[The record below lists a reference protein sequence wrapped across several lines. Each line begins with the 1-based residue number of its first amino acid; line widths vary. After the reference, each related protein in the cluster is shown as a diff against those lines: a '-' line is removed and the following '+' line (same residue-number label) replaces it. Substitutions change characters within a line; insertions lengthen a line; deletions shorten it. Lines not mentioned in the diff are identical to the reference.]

1 MIIGKTKMCCVGKC
15 DKEAVKHDGFLL
27 KSRDAVSA
35 GFCEHHW
42 FLIQC
47 PNFRGIKNCFGVFDK
62 GLGLVEKRSPLTDDD
77 SWVHD
82 VEMGCR

>member
-1 MIIGKTKMCCVGKC
+1 MNRLIIGKTKMCVVNKC
-15 DKEAVKHDGFLL
+15 EKEAVKYDGFLL

-47 PNFRGIKNCFGVFDK
+47 PNFRGIKNCFGIFNK
-62 GLGLVEKRSPLTDDD
+62 NLGILPTKENKNLENHVTKN
-77 SWVHD
+77 
-82 VEMGCR
+82 G